1 MSTASETE
9 MRFGEYIES
18 LRKERGKSLRATA
31 AGIGVT
37 PQYYSDVEKGRS
49 ASLTAER
56 LDNLKAFLNL
66 PDEQAGI
73 MYNKA
78 AEERRYRDT
87 AVPQDFSTYIVERDY
102 AMAALRVA
110 KELNADVDDWRI
122 FVEDLKRRRGMPT

>member
-1 MSTASETE
+1 MPPAPDTE
-9 MRFGEYIES
+9 MRFGEFIEM

-31 AGIGVT
+31 VGIGVS
-37 PQYYSDVEKGRS
+37 PQFYSNVEKGRS

-66 PDEQAGI
+66 SDVQAGV

-78 AEERRYRDT
+78 AEERRYTDT
-87 AVPQDFSTYIVERDY
+87 AVPQDFSGYIVERDY

-110 KELNADVDDWRI
+110 KQLNADANDWQRFVD
-122 FVEDLKRRRGMPT
+122 DLKRRKGVLT